1 MPQRIVVISPG
12 QEEWL
17 KSNVKSTDMV
27 LYTHGDVIKKSESL
41 DRPAFILDKSLQ
53 QRLDIKVTPTIV
65 SQEGTHLVINEYEWN
80 PDTKRSTA
88 MLRSLSADMLS
99 ATSDLLSTALG
110 AIIPAAHAECKS
122 TFINPVTDIGWSCI
136 FPMRIAGVQ
145 IVGGEETPGKV
156 NSPVCVCTGGTIPK
170 IGLRTSFW
178 EPKRIIDTVSD
189 PYCMMPLG
197 TTLNSPKPG
206 TLSGGLDEN
215 GSSKRAFQQTHY
227 YIFPAWKILDMFYDI
242 PCLDDEGFDVA
253 MMTEILPQ
261 WNNDILSLIINPEAL
276 LFANP
281 ILASQQDT
289 VASDSAKV
297 ATTAVAAP
305 AATDSVAKDTTAA
318 AGTAAVA
325 SASSSTEASAAAPAV
340 EEVKQID
347 PQVYKNFTY
356 YVLLFLVICTVVAVI
371 GKVLSIYE
379 LTRKMNG
386 KYNPFANNTFQSA
399 LLFIFL
405 VVFLY
410 GVYWS
415 YVHWGAAYW
424 RSAVTE
430 HGERIDTMF
439 IITTAITTFVLVITH
454 ILLMTFTFLYRMRA
468 KRQAYYYPHNNAIE
482 KLWTIVPA
490 VVLTVLVL
498 FGFFTWRSITNIP
511 EDLQKSALQ
520 IEVLGEQFQW
530 NVRYAGSDG
539 IIGKRNYKMTTPTNP
554 YGIDFNDKNSW
565 DDIQG
570 SEIWLPV
577 NKPVRFHIVS
587 KDIIHSFFIPDFR
600 VQINA
605 VPGMTNY
612 FQFTPT
618 VTTEEMRDR
627 LGDYNYDFVMLCN
640 KICGQGHFNMAKK
653 VVVVTEEKYKEW
665 LAKQN
670 KYFTED
676 LQKEFSGKTA
686 NVKKDSVQVTAS
698 LN

>member
-1 MPQRIVVISPG
+1 MSFKLNNRFKSISG
-12 QEEWL
+12 F
-17 KSNVKSTDMV
+17 V
-27 LYTHGDVIKKSESL
+27 L
-41 DRPAFILDKSLQ
+41 
-53 QRLDIKVTPTIV
+53 
-65 SQEGTHLVINEYEWN
+65 
-80 PDTKRSTA
+80 
-88 MLRSLSADMLS
+88 
-99 ATSDLLSTALG
+99 ALG
-110 AIIPAAHAECKS
+110 
-122 TFINPVTDIGWSCI
+122 
-136 FPMRIAGVQ
+136 
-145 IVGGEETPGKV
+145 
-156 NSPVCVCTGGTIPK
+156 
-170 IGLRTSFW
+170 
-178 EPKRIIDTVSD
+178 
-189 PYCMMPLG
+189 
-197 TTLNSPKPG
+197 
-206 TLSGGLDEN
+206 
-215 GSSKRAFQQTHY
+215 
-227 YIFPAWKILDMFYDI
+227 
-242 PCLDDEGFDVA
+242 
-253 MMTEILPQ
+253 
-261 WNNDILSLIINPEAL
+261 L
-276 LFANP
+276 LFATP

-289 VASDSAKV
+289 VASDSAKA

-371 GKVLSIYE
+371 GKVHSIYE

-386 KYNPFANNTFQSA
+386 KYNPFANNTFQGA
-399 LLFIFL
+399 LFLLFLAGFIF
-405 VVFLY
+405 

-415 YVHWGAAYW
+415 YEHWGFAYW

-430 HGERIDTMF
+430 HGAHIDNMF
-439 IITTAITTFVLVITH
+439 IVTTAITTFVMIITH
-454 ILLMTFTFLYRMRA
+454 ILLLSFPYIYRMRRNHKA
-468 KRQAYYYPHNNAIE
+468 LYYPHNNTIE
-482 KLWTIVPA
+482 KIWTIVPA
-490 VVLTVLVL
+490 IVLTILVL
-498 FGFFTWRSITNIP
+498 FGFFTWRKITNVP

-520 IEVLGEQFQW
+520 IEVMGEQFQW
-530 NVRYAGSDG
+530 NVRYTGADG
-539 IIGKRNYKMTTPTNP
+539 AFGKRNYKLTTPSNP

-570 SEIWLPV
+570 ADIVLPV
-577 NKPVRFHIVS
+577 NKSVRFHIIS

-627 LGDYNYDFVMLCN
+627 LGDYNYDFIMLCN

-653 VVVVTEEKYKEW
+653 VVVVTEAEYKEW

>member
-1 MPQRIVVISPG
+1 MRVCITRYSFTFKG
-12 QEEWL
+12 RL
-17 KSNVKSTDMV
+17 RKN
-27 LYTHGDVIKKSESL
+27 VIKEMSFKLNNRFKSISGFVL
-41 DRPAFILDKSLQ
+41 
-53 QRLDIKVTPTIV
+53 
-65 SQEGTHLVINEYEWN
+65 
-80 PDTKRSTA
+80 
-88 MLRSLSADMLS
+88 
-99 ATSDLLSTALG
+99 ALG
-110 AIIPAAHAECKS
+110 
-122 TFINPVTDIGWSCI
+122 
-136 FPMRIAGVQ
+136 
-145 IVGGEETPGKV
+145 
-156 NSPVCVCTGGTIPK
+156 
-170 IGLRTSFW
+170 
-178 EPKRIIDTVSD
+178 
-189 PYCMMPLG
+189 
-197 TTLNSPKPG
+197 
-206 TLSGGLDEN
+206 
-215 GSSKRAFQQTHY
+215 
-227 YIFPAWKILDMFYDI
+227 
-242 PCLDDEGFDVA
+242 
-253 MMTEILPQ
+253 
-261 WNNDILSLIINPEAL
+261 L
-276 LFANP
+276 LFATP

-289 VASDSAKV
+289 VASDSAKA

-318 AGTAAVA
+318 AGTAAVG

-386 KYNPFANNTFQSA
+386 KYNPFANNKFQSA

-520 IEVLGEQFQW
+520 VEVLGEQFQW

-587 KDIIHSFFIPDFR
+587 KDIIHSFYIPDFR

-640 KICGQGHFNMAKK
+640 KICGSGHYNMQKK